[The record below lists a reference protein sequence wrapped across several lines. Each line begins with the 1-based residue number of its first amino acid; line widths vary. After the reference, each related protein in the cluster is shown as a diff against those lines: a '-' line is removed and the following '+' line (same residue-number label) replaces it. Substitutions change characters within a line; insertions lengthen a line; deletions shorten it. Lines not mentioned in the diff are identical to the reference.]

1 MEARKRAQRERRAL
15 DAREPSKC
23 RARHHCMSNQPEP
36 RFIAD
41 LEVRVFGMDA
51 GGRPFSRNV
60 HTLDI
65 SDRGARLCG
74 LEAKLLVGDV
84 IGVQFGD
91 RKAQCRVIWVT
102 GPALPI
108 DAGVGIVAGQP
119 CPWERQ
125 RAAQRVAAMAPI
137 LRSAPVAKDKRKFRR
152 HKISFPIDIRDG
164 QSVGSGQ
171 AATTADMS
179 AGGCYVET
187 RTPLPVR
194 EKVTVS
200 FWLNSEPVQTTAVVR
215 TSDGGV
221 GMGIE
226 FTGLDEVAQ
235 QQLQRQ
241 VESLDSSLM
250 RARGAF

>member
-1 MEARKRAQRERRAL
+1 
-15 DAREPSKC
+15 
-23 RARHHCMSNQPEP
+23 MSAPPEP

-41 LEVRVFGMDA
+41 LVVRVYGMNA
-51 GGRPFSRNV
+51 EGRPFSQSAHV
-60 HTLDI
+60 LDI
-65 SDRGARLCG
+65 SDRGARLSG

-84 IGVQFGD
+84 IGVQLGD
-91 RKAQCRVIWVT
+91 RKARCRVIWVT
-102 GPALPI
+102 SPAVPI
-108 DAGVGIVAGQP
+108 QVGVEIVAGQP

-125 RAAQRVAAMAPI
+125 RAAHRTTATPPI

-152 HKISFPIDIRDG
+152 HRISFPIEIRDG
-164 QSVGSGQ
+164 QSVGSGN

-194 EKVTVS
+194 EKVTIS
-200 FWLNSEPVQTTAVVR
+200 FWLNSERVQTTGVVR

-226 FTGLDEVAQ
+226 FTGLDEMAQ
-235 QQLQRQ
+235 QQLQSH
-241 VESLDSSLM
+241 VESMDSTLM
-250 RARGAF
+250 KARGAF

>member
-1 MEARKRAQRERRAL
+1 
-15 DAREPSKC
+15 
-23 RARHHCMSNQPEP
+23 MSDQPEP

-41 LEVRVFGMDA
+41 LAVRVFGMDA
-51 GGRPFSRNV
+51 EGRPFSRNA

-65 SDRGARLCG
+65 SDRGARLSG

-84 IGVQFGD
+84 IGVQLGD
-91 RKAQCRVIWVT
+91 RKARCRVIWVT

-108 DAGVGIVAGQP
+108 DLGVEIVAGQP

-125 RAAQRVAAMAPI
+125 RAAHRITATPPI

-152 HKISFPIDIRDG
+152 HRISFPIEIRDG
-164 QSVGSGQ
+164 KSVGSGN

-187 RTPLPVR
+187 RTPLPIR
-194 EKVTVS
+194 EKVTIS
-200 FWLNSEPVQTTAVVR
+200 FWLNSERVQTTAVVR

-226 FTGLDEVAQ
+226 FTGLDEMAQ
-235 QQLQRQ
+235 QQLQSH
-241 VESLDSSLM
+241 VESMDSTLM
-250 RARGAF
+250 KAQGAS

>member
-1 MEARKRAQRERRAL
+1 MEARAASYPGSNAAER
-15 DAREPSKC
+15 SKC
-23 RARHHCMSNQPEP
+23 GARHHCMSDQIEP

-41 LEVRVFGMDA
+41 LVARVFGMDA
-51 GGRPFSRNV
+51 EGRPFSRNA
-60 HTLDI
+60 HILDI
-65 SDRGARLCG
+65 SDRGARLSG
-74 LEAKLLVGDV
+74 LDAKLLVGDV
-84 IGVQFGD
+84 IGVQLDD
-91 RKAQCRVIWVT
+91 RKARCRVIWFT

-108 DAGVGIVAGQP
+108 DVGVEIMAGQP

-125 RAAQRVAAMAPI
+125 RAAHRIAATAPI
-137 LRSAPVAKDKRKFRR
+137 HRSAPRAKDKRKFRR
-152 HKISFPIDIRDG
+152 HRISFPIEIRDG
-164 QSVGSGQ
+164 RSVGSGN
-171 AATTADMS
+171 AVTTADMS

-194 EKVTVS
+194 EKVTIS
-200 FWLNSEPVQTTAVVR
+200 FWLNSERVQTTAVVR

-241 VESLDSSLM
+241 VESMDSTLM
-250 RARGAF
+250 KARGAF

>member
-1 MEARKRAQRERRAL
+1 
-15 DAREPSKC
+15 
-23 RARHHCMSNQPEP
+23 MSVKPEH
-36 RFIAD
+36 RFIVD
-41 LEVRVFGMDA
+41 LVVRVFGMDA
-51 GGRPFSRNV
+51 KGRPFSRNA

-65 SDRGARLCG
+65 SDRGARLSG

-84 IGVQFGD
+84 IGVQLGD
-91 RKAQCRVIWVT
+91 RKARCRVIWAT
-102 GPALPI
+102 GPDLPT
-108 DAGVGIVAGQP
+108 DVGVEIVAGQP

-125 RAAQRVAAMAPI
+125 RAAQRVTATPPI

-152 HKISFPIDIRDG
+152 HRISFPIEIRDR
-164 QSVGSGQ
+164 QSIGSGN

-194 EKVTVS
+194 EKVTIS
-200 FWLNSEPVQTTAVVR
+200 FWLNSERVQTTAVVR

-226 FTGLDEVAQ
+226 FTGLDELAQ

-241 VESLDSSLM
+241 VESMDSTLM
-250 RARGAF
+250 KARGAF